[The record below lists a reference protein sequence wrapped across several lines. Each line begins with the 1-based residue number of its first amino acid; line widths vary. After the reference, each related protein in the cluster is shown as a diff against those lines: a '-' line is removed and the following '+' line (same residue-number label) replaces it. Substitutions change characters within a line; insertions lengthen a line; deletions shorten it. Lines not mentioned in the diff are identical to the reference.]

1 MDNKLTQLVFN
12 KLEIPRFEKFLNLS
26 SLRHKLIAGNVAN
39 VATPGYEAKEI
50 NFDKEFARA
59 TGESHSLAGVTTHE
73 RHLPVGEHQSRA
85 PRVHSTKVEGDAMN
99 SVDIDHE
106 ISQLAQNEL
115 MYTVAARLIKGKFEG
130 LRNAITSK

>member
-26 SLRHKLIAGNVAN
+26 SLRHKLVASNVAN
-39 VATPGYEAKEI
+39 VSTPGYAAKDI

-59 TGESHSLAGVTTHE
+59 TGESSSLVGKTTHE
-73 RHLPVGEHQSRA
+73 RHIPVGQHKDRA
-85 PRVHSTKVEGDAMN
+85 PRVHSTKVSGGDMN

-106 ISQLAQNEL
+106 ISELAQNEL
-115 MYTVAARLIKGKFEG
+115 MYTVAARLVKSKFEG
-130 LRNAITSK
+130 LRNVITSS